1 MATAFFTIR
10 NYRPGDV
17 DDYVRLHE
25 AIEAHDGSG
34 RYFSRQRLTEDLG
47 HPNFHPERDLFV
59 AAHDECLVGYISA
72 FLEPGIGRALLDGAV
87 HPLHR
92 RRGVATGL
100 FDRAVRYARRAGL
113 NVAQTCIAE
122 RNSAARKM
130 ALDLGM
136 KFIRHF
142 IGFSL
147 DLATSQVPDVTAGEF
162 EFRHLRSGEEH
173 HLTAIQNL
181 SFAEAW
187 GFNPN
192 TIEEIVYRVHLNS
205 CSPEDIII
213 AYRGDKPVG
222 YCWTRILLRE
232 TSTTK
237 TRTGEIHMI
246 GVDPDLRN
254 KGLGRKVLL
263 KGLSHLKRKGIG
275 NVELTADGED
285 PAARRLYESVG
296 FKEGM
301 KTEWYQKKLIERGS
315 PRSSS
320 GGGE

>member
-1 MATAFFTIR
+1 MAKTFFTIR
-10 NYRPGDV
+10 NYKPSDF

-25 AIEAHDGSG
+25 EIEAHDGFG
-34 RYFSRQRLTEDLG
+34 RFLSRKRLAEDLG
-47 HPNFHPERDLFV
+47 HPSFHPERDLFV

-92 RRGVATGL
+92 RRSVATGL
-100 FDRAVRYARRAGL
+100 FDRAVRHARRAGL
-113 NVAQTCIAE
+113 NAAQTCIAE
-122 RNSAARKM
+122 RNTPARKM
-130 ALDLGM
+130 ALGLGM

-147 DLATSQVPDVTAGEF
+147 DLAAIQVPEATPGEF
-162 EFRHLRSGEEH
+162 IFRHLRSGEEH
-173 HLTAIQNL
+173 ELTAIQNL

-192 TIEEIVYRVHLNS
+192 TTEEIVYRVHLNS

-213 AYRGDKPVG
+213 AYRGDKPAG
-222 YCWTRILLRE
+222 YCWTRILVKE

-254 KGLGRKVLL
+254 KGLGRNVLL
-263 KGLSHLKRKGIG
+263 KGLSHLKRKGIV

-301 KTEWYQKKLIERGS
+301 KTEWYEKKLIERGS
-315 PRSSS
+315 ARSSS
-320 GGGE
+320 GSGE